1 MAYFSQEDTDG
12 FFSVVDSLKKYR
24 RAELR
29 DEKGND
35 ILEDLYTDLL
45 PNEQV
50 LKTCLQNNT
59 TFLVGRKG
67 TGKSTIFQKL
77 QREYRKHSKYLS
89 CYIDAKTVF
98 ETSRT
103 EYISF
108 GYLDNTL
115 PRPLAEKYLIERTF
129 IQSILSSIIQELNE
143 RYESSFD
150 KIKKVLKI
158 NKSDEVKAKLEVLRK
173 RVENNDILKDIEL
186 PLLRSIVKK
195 EKSFNEGVTGKEI
208 EVDGR
213 ISINPE
219 ARSKGTLEN
228 KQTHSAELENQFS
241 DIFLRVFQVKELIS
255 EIKEILSI
263 LGAHHLVIILDDF
276 SEIEDTSLK
285 TFVDVILAPLNNW
298 SDEFIKFKV
307 AAYPTRLYF
316 GKIDKGKV
324 DQIDLDFYNLYSELD
339 RNTMEKRATDF
350 TKRLIEKRVLYFTN
364 KPVDLFF
371 DTKTDSLDDY
381 YELIFQISSNVPRII
396 GYILFYC
403 YQNSIISDKPINRRA
418 LETASQQ
425 YYERVIEPFMSNTTY
440 SIMSLQEK
448 LSVLQ
453 LNQLLDEFVEELEII
468 RRKIATNEMSE
479 SIYDANRRFPYC
491 SHFHFNPN
499 YEDFIKT
506 LELNFFITKYNELSG
521 RDGGVQSIYALN
533 FGLCMKH
540 NFKWGKPPG
549 SEYRKYFILR
559 PFDFNKVIINFLKK
573 TRKIVCNNC
582 GRNFSTEELKHLEF
596 SKMHCPDCQGIV
608 MILPISEELEK
619 KLESLDQSKML
630 PSLQRSI
637 LYELYKAANPLRA
650 MEIGEELDRSHQLI
664 GKIVKKMDEE
674 MGLVRRFEK
683 NNNRVYEL
691 TADGELYFE

>member
-1 MAYFSQEDTDG
+1 MSFYSQEDQDG

-24 RAELR
+24 RADLR
-29 DEKGND
+29 DEEGND

-45 PNEQV
+45 PNEHV
-50 LKTCLQNNT
+50 IKTCLKNNT

-77 QREYRKHSKYLS
+77 QREYRKQSQYLS
-89 CYIDAKTVF
+89 CYIDTKTVF
-98 ETSRT
+98 ETSKT
-103 EYISF
+103 EYVSL

-143 RYESSFD
+143 RYESGFD
-150 KIKKVLKI
+150 KIKKVLKVS
-158 NKSDEVKAKLEVLRK
+158 KPGEVKNKLEALRK
-173 RVENNDILKDIEL
+173 RIENNDVLKDIEI
-186 PLLRSIVKK
+186 PLLKSISKK
-195 EKSFNEGVTGKEI
+195 EKVFDEGMFGNEMQ
-208 EVDGR
+208 VDGKL
-213 ISINPE
+213 SIAPE
-219 ARSKGTLEN
+219 VKSKGTVEN
-228 KQTHSAELENQFS
+228 KQTHSAEMENQFS
-241 DIFLRVFQVKELIS
+241 DIFLRVFQVKELIV
-255 EIKEILSI
+255 EVKEILST
-263 LGAHHLVIILDDF
+263 LGVLHLVVILDDF
-276 SEIEDTSLK
+276 SEIEDSSLK

-339 RNTMEKRATDF
+339 RSTMEKRATDF
-350 TKRLIEKRVLYFTN
+350 TKRLIEKRILYFTG
-364 KPVDLFF
+364 KPVDFFF
-371 DTKTDSLDDY
+371 DTRADTLDDY

-403 YQNSIISDKPINRRA
+403 YQSSVISDRPINRRA
-418 LETASQQ
+418 LEAASEQ

-453 LNQLLDEFVEELEII
+453 LHQLLGEFVEEMEAI
-468 RRKIATNEMSE
+468 RRKIATNEMSDV
-479 SIYDANRRFPYC
+479 IYDVNRRFPYC
-491 SHFHFNPN
+491 SHFHFSPD

-521 RDGGVQSIYALN
+521 RDGGTQSIYALN

-540 NFKWGKPPG
+540 NFKWGKPLG
-549 SEYRKYFILR
+549 TDYRKYFILR
-559 PFDFNKVIINFLKK
+559 PFDFNKIIIGFLKK
-573 TRKIVCNNC
+573 TRKIICEKC

-596 SKMHCPDCQGIV
+596 SKMHCPDCQGV
-608 MILPISEELEK
+608 VKLLPVSEELER
-619 KLESLDQSKML
+619 KLEELDQNKML
-630 PSLQRSI
+630 PPLHRNI
-637 LYELYKAANPLRA
+637 LYELYKAGNPLRA

-674 MGLVRRFEK
+674 MGLIRRFEK
-683 NNNRVYEL
+683 NNVRVYEL
-691 TADGELYFE
+691 TPDGEAYFE